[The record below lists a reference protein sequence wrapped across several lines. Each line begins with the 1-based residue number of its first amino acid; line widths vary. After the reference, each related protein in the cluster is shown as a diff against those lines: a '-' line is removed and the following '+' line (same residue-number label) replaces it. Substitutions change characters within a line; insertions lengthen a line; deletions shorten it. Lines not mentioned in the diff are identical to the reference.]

1 MTLTPV
7 VAIRQ
12 LCLVNFEQVYRIIMR
27 LSDTRVQRQSGNERA
42 AALRRDWFTRYR
54 LSFFLLLWL
63 VLATAAT
70 ADESVTLET
79 FFYHDLSGAMTL
91 EHIERLP
98 LDRWQRPHNDTIGY
112 RLSDPEYWSASQGS
126 VLWLKLDIPESSR
139 LDRVWLELLPNTGI
153 DGKIAF
159 LRQGEWQWYSPVN
172 RAAESAIL
180 QPARYLTFI
189 LNTAIPNK
197 TAYVR
202 LTGEQ
207 VFQFSIK
214 ATLVDGLLWYFLKS
228 NLFFGMVLGM
238 LFLAMSYN
246 LAIGLRARE
255 SMYLTYA
262 FYVCCNLVYLLVT
275 GGYFRLLGPE
285 WGGSALLS
293 NTMTTLVVIAGCI
306 FIREFLETRRIMP
319 GVDKIILGIIVF
331 LALAMLSYSFIPNS
345 LSYLLTISTGVIGPA
360 IAIVV
365 GVIALR
371 QAHPM
376 AIYFAI
382 AWSLYLVSA
391 GFWGWMWLG
400 YVEPKEWV
408 VWLYYLGT
416 LTEVVLLSVV
426 LGFRFSHLKQQ
437 TETLGAEKSR
447 YKKLSFTD
455 ELTGIFNRRGFVE
468 SVEEQLTASESG
480 SLIWLALDVDHFKK
494 FNDQHGHPAGDALL
508 RKMGSMLVKSK
519 RKNDIAGRIGGE
531 EFALL
536 LVDCDLPNAE
546 KFTTRLLKH
555 FAEMKVT
562 APDGKPVGT
571 TLSIG
576 ATAVVSG
583 ESMEQVWKRADY
595 LLYEA
600 KSKGRNR
607 VQIG

>member
-1 MTLTPV
+1 MCLPYNGIQGLSGIGLSATLH
-7 VAIRQ
+7 
-12 LCLVNFEQVYRIIMR
+12 
-27 LSDTRVQRQSGNERA
+27 
-42 AALRRDWFTRYR
+42 RRWFARYR
-54 LSFFLLLWL
+54 LSYFFLVWL
-63 VLATAAT
+63 VLSTTAF
-70 ADESVTLET
+70 ADEGVTLET
-79 FFYHDLSGAMTL
+79 FFHHDLSGEMTL
-91 EHIERLP
+91 EQIERLP
-98 LDRWQRPHNDTIGY
+98 LDRWERPRNDTIGY
-112 RLSDPEYWSASQGS
+112 RLSDPEYWNASQGS
-126 VLWLKLDIPESSR
+126 VLWLKLNIPESTR

-159 LRQGEWQWYSPVN
+159 LQEGEWQWHAPVN
-172 RAAESAIL
+172 RTAENAVL
-180 QPARYLTFI
+180 QPARYLTFV
-189 LNTAIPNK
+189 LNTAIPHK

-214 ATLVDGLLWYFLKS
+214 ATLVDELLWYFLKS

-262 FYVCCNLVYLLVT
+262 FYVCCNLIYLLVT

-306 FIREFLETRRIMP
+306 FIREFLETRLIMP
-319 GVDKIILGIIVF
+319 GVDKVMLGIIAF
-331 LALAMLSYSFIPNS
+331 LTLAMLSYSLISDS

-371 QAHPM
+371 QQHPM
-376 AIYFAI
+376 AIYFTI

-455 ELTGIFNRRGFVE
+455 DLTGIFNRRGFVKN
-468 SVEEQLTASESG
+468 VEERLAASESG

-494 FNDQHGHPAGDALL
+494 FNDEYGHPAGDALL
-508 RKMGSMLVKSK
+508 SKMGSMLVKSK

-546 KFTTRLLKH
+546 KYTARLLKH

-562 APDGKPVGT
+562 TPDGKPVGT

-576 ATAVVSG
+576 ATAVGPG
-583 ESMEQVWKRADY
+583 EHIEQVWERADY

-607 VQIG
+607 VQMG